1 MWLHSTFLNFVILS
15 GVLNFV
21 KFLVNKKTLFCY
33 NFYMVDQNF
42 VFSSTYFIIVL
53 AGGFVIKLKYLF

>member
-1 MWLHSTFLNFVILS
+1 
-15 GVLNFV
+15 
-21 KFLVNKKTLFCY
+21 
-33 NFYMVDQNF
+33 MVDQNF